1 MMESSAICFSMVGR
15 LLSRQTTMM
24 SLESGGFNGGPV
36 VSQSWGPLV
45 DIQLPYCQN
54 GCYTLIS
61 FLQKHVGNGTQRI
74 QKIYTIISRFFRTYL
89 SSNKLQLTLVFADV
103 PQSSVALLMSFQVF
117 SHLQIIKE
125 SVRRH
130 THTYKS
136 GPFPSSPPRKVTVD
150 SFRVRDLP
158 LKPSRRSQVN
168 HLLVFFVIQCITHTS
183 PE

>member
-36 VSQSWGPLV
+36 VSQSWGPLGN
-45 DIQLPYCQN
+45 IQLPYCQN
-54 GCYTLIS
+54 GCYTLN
-61 FLQKHVGNGTQRI
+61 FLSQKHVGKVFKQFR
-74 QKIYTIISRFFRTYL
+74 KVYTLIPRFFRTYL

-130 THTYKS
+130 THINRDLS
-136 GPFPSSPPRKVTVD
+136 H
-150 SFRVRDLP
+150 RVRLERLP
-158 LKPSRRSQVN
+158 WIRFGFGIFL
-168 HLLVFFVIQCITHTS
+168 
-183 PE
+183 